1 MFMAQ
6 LSYSFEGPNDT
17 HHEGRYIFEL
27 DRKKRRPDIHFGPQR
42 PWVRALSYLQTGIFE
57 PGKRLGSNFRSLR
70 KYLTWLAFV
79 TRVHPVFTR
88 KGWLQIRCDV
98 INHSP
103 LIFVQCEEI
112 RARSNEEWLELGN
125 LIPLKFRAPENRADM
140 PPHRKMYKV
149 HTQNLDW

>member
-17 HHEGRYIFEL
+17 HHGGRYIFEL
-27 DRKKRRPDIHFGPQR
+27 DRKKTQTGHSF
-42 PWVRALSYLQTGIFE
+42 WEAEALSGALLSSNRHFWTGEATGVKFSKFEEIFDLV
-57 PGKRLGSNFRSLR
+57 GIRDQS
-70 KYLTWLAFV
+70 A
-79 TRVHPVFTR
+79 VFTR

-112 RARSNEEWLELGN
+112 RARSNVEWLELGN
-125 LIPLKFRAPENRADM
+125 LILLKFRAPENRAPM
-140 PPHRKMYKV
+140 PQRRKLYKV
-149 HTQNLDW
+149 HTQNLN